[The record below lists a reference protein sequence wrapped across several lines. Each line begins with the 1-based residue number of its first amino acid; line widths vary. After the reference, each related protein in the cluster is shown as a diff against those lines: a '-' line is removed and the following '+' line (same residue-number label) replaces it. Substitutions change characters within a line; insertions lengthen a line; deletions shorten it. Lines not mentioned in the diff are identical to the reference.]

1 MGKPNKTTA
10 WFQAVKKA
18 FRSPSKEKSDNKDSD
33 TVKKIHTSE
42 KFGSNI
48 TASTM
53 TLLQEPT
60 PLPLPSFGKMSLDEA
75 EQQQQGRSNNKKQPP
90 ITTNAVI
97 GAAAAATD
105 AHVMLDNSA
114 QEKEHKWELSPP
126 LAAAARDVENI
137 ITTGS
142 NHAKQSASELVLHQ
156 EQDES
161 SSADPTVTKIEQ
173 AFARGSLALKGLV
186 RLQALVRGHRVRRQA
201 GTTLR
206 AVEALVRVQARI
218 RGHHVRMSK
227 EGQAVQY
234 KLLQHRQINGSCAN
248 QDILAEYRDASFTQC
263 VEDGAR
269 KHERIVA
276 HVPFSQQLKQNVS
289 NPMSLVM
296 DGESDHQRHWIWS
309 WLERW
314 TAARPWENHYLDDQ
328 KETSGCRTTTVSEA
342 SPGKLC
348 DSGSKEAEAGSMTKK
363 VKKKVDGEN
372 LLAAGALNPQIRNS
386 KSPVQE
392 SLFKSIPFPLPTP
405 PSAADPFSVSKPMS
419 ALVDV
424 VHSPP
429 GTNNQVDSQLFEPST
444 PEGPLLPPL
453 KGFAD
458 SPPSRVPPSPPAL
471 DESTMA
477 VLTTP
482 LVSMDSLHAPFSPTA
497 TAPSPLQAQLSS
509 DLPGVSSLKEDE
521 EEEEEEEESEEEEN
535 GIVKDGETNELMMCL
550 ESCNLS
556 TLMDGYE
563 QHEQQGGGSTG
574 SKVNVKLT
582 PTGNGKSEMNTMN
595 DKAVGEENGENA
607 VPTSFKSSG
616 TTTTTTSRY
625 MTATESAKAKFRSL
639 SNPKNRNPDDMEM
652 RAKPP
657 QRRLSQG
664 AGAGGAQLGKSN
676 SQSSTSRNQHANSF
690 QTHVSPKGRIWN
702 EKSEGEIG
710 SESPRRRDSYGG
722 GETKPAIR
730 WR

>member
-1 MGKPNKTTA
+1 MGLLCFPPLSFSHMAADADASSCK
-10 WFQAVKKA
+10 FQA
-18 FRSPSKEKSDNKDSD
+18 EC
-33 TVKKIHTSE
+33 
-42 KFGSNI
+42 
-48 TASTM
+48 
-53 TLLQEPT
+53 Q
-60 PLPLPSFGKMSLDEA
+60 
-75 EQQQQGRSNNKKQPP
+75 
-90 ITTNAVI
+90 
-97 GAAAAATD
+97 
-105 AHVMLDNSA
+105 
-114 QEKEHKWELSPP
+114 
-126 LAAAARDVENI
+126 
-137 ITTGS
+137 
-142 NHAKQSASELVLHQ
+142 
-156 EQDES
+156 
-161 SSADPTVTKIEQ
+161 
-173 AFARGSLALKGLV
+173 
-186 RLQALVRGHRVRRQA
+186 
-201 GTTLR
+201 
-206 AVEALVRVQARI
+206 
-218 RGHHVRMSK
+218 
-227 EGQAVQY
+227 
-234 KLLQHRQINGSCAN
+234 
-248 QDILAEYRDASFTQC
+248 DASFTQC

-289 NPMSLVM
+289 NPMSLLM

-342 SPGKLC
+342 SPGKFC
-348 DSGSKEAEAGSMTKK
+348 DSGTKEAEAGSMTKK

-405 PSAADPFSVSKPMS
+405 PSATDPFSVSKPMP

-424 VHSPP
+424 VQSPP
-429 GTNNQVDSQLFEPST
+429 VTNNQVDSQLLEPST
-444 PEGPLLPPL
+444 PEGPSLPPL
-453 KGFAD
+453 KGFTD
-458 SPPSRVPPSPPAL
+458 SPPSRVPPSPPAF

-482 LVSMDSLHAPFSPTA
+482 LASIDSLHAPFSPTA
-497 TAPSPLQAQLSS
+497 TAPSPLQAQLSP
-509 DLPGVSSLKEDE
+509 DLPGVSLLKEDE
-521 EEEEEEEESEEEEN
+521 EEEEEEEEESEESEEEEEN
-535 GIVKDGETNELMMCL
+535 GVVKDGETNELMMCL

-574 SKVNVKLT
+574 SKVNVKLS

-595 DKAVGEENGENA
+595 DKAVGEENGENV
-607 VPTSFKSSG
+607 VPTSFKSSS

-639 SNPKNRNPDDMEM
+639 SNPKNQSPDDMEM

-664 AGAGGAQLGKSN
+664 GGAGGAQLGKSN

-690 QTHVSPKGRIWN
+690 QVIFCCPFQTITRIC
-702 EKSEGEIG
+702 
-710 SESPRRRDSYGG
+710 
-722 GETKPAIR
+722 
-730 WR
+730 

>member
-33 TVKKIHTSE
+33 MVKKIHTSE

-75 EQQQQGRSNNKKQPP
+75 EQQQQQGRSNNKKQPP

-126 LAAAARDVENI
+126 LAVAARDVESI

-161 SSADPTVTKIEQ
+161 SLADPTVTKIEQ
-173 AFARGSLALKGLV
+173 AFARGLV

-248 QDILAEYRDASFTQC
+248 QDILAECRDASFTQC

-276 HVPFSQQLKQNVS
+276 HVPFSQQLKQNGS
-289 NPMSLVM
+289 NPMSLLM
-296 DGESDHQRHWIWS
+296 DGESDHQHHWIWS

-342 SPGKLC
+342 SPGKFC
-348 DSGSKEAEAGSMTKK
+348 DSGTKEAEAGSMTKK

-429 GTNNQVDSQLFEPST
+429 GTNNQVDSQLLEPST

-458 SPPSRVPPSPPAL
+458 SPPSRVPPSPPAV

-497 TAPSPLQAQLSS
+497 TAPSPLQAQLSP

-521 EEEEEEEESEEEEN
+521 EEEEEEEEEAEEEEN
-535 GIVKDGETNELMMCL
+535 GVVKDGETNELMMCL

-607 VPTSFKSSG
+607 VPTSFKSSSS
-616 TTTTTTSRY
+616 TTTTSRY

-639 SNPKNRNPDDMEM
+639 SNPKNRSPDDMEM

>member
-33 TVKKIHTSE
+33 TVKVT
-42 KFGSNI
+42 
-48 TASTM
+48 
-53 TLLQEPT
+53 
-60 PLPLPSFGKMSLDEA
+60 
-75 EQQQQGRSNNKKQPP
+75 
-90 ITTNAVI
+90 
-97 GAAAAATD
+97 TD

-126 LAAAARDVENI
+126 LAAAARDVESI

-142 NHAKQSASELVLHQ
+142 NHAKQSASELVHMAN
-156 EQDES
+156 EKYWKACNEKMVFVCVCGG
-161 SSADPTVTKIEQ
+161 ACVTLCCAMLLCWTGWKL
-173 AFARGSLALKGLV
+173 RALKGLV

-248 QDILAEYRDASFTQC
+248 QDILFQTECRDASFTQC
-263 VEDGAR
+263 VEDGAW

-289 NPMSLVM
+289 NPMSLLM

-348 DSGSKEAEAGSMTKK
+348 DSGSKEAEAGSMIKK

-429 GTNNQVDSQLFEPST
+429 GTNNQMDSQLLEPST

-453 KGFAD
+453 KGFTD

-497 TAPSPLQAQLSS
+497 TAPSPLQAQLSP
-509 DLPGVSSLKEDE
+509 DLPGVSSLKEDDE
-521 EEEEEEEESEEEEN
+521 EEEEEEEEAEEEEN

-690 QTHVSPKGRIWN
+690 QTHFSPKARIWN

>member
-1 MGKPNKTTA
+1 VN
-10 WFQAVKKA
+10 
-18 FRSPSKEKSDNKDSD
+18 
-33 TVKKIHTSE
+33 
-42 KFGSNI
+42 
-48 TASTM
+48 
-53 TLLQEPT
+53 LL
-60 PLPLPSFGKMSLDEA
+60 F
-75 EQQQQGRSNNKKQPP
+75 
-90 ITTNAVI
+90 
-97 GAAAAATD
+97 
-105 AHVMLDNSA
+105 
-114 QEKEHKWELSPP
+114 
-126 LAAAARDVENI
+126 
-137 ITTGS
+137 
-142 NHAKQSASELVLHQ
+142 
-156 EQDES
+156 
-161 SSADPTVTKIEQ
+161 
-173 AFARGSLALKGLV
+173 LK
-186 RLQALVRGHRVRRQA
+186 
-201 GTTLR
+201 
-206 AVEALVRVQARI
+206 
-218 RGHHVRMSK
+218 
-227 EGQAVQY
+227 
-234 KLLQHRQINGSCAN
+234 
-248 QDILAEYRDASFTQC
+248 
-263 VEDGAR
+263 
-269 KHERIVA
+269 
-276 HVPFSQQLKQNVS
+276 LKQNVS
-289 NPMSLVM
+289 NPMSLLM

-497 TAPSPLQAQLSS
+497 TAPSPLQAQLSP
-509 DLPGVSSLKEDE
+509 DLPGVSSLKEDEE

-582 PTGNGKSEMNTMN
+582 LTGNGKSEMNTMN

-616 TTTTTTSRY
+616 TTTTTSRY

-690 QTHVSPKGRIWN
+690 QVIFCCSFQTITRIC
-702 EKSEGEIG
+702 
-710 SESPRRRDSYGG
+710 
-722 GETKPAIR
+722 
-730 WR
+730 